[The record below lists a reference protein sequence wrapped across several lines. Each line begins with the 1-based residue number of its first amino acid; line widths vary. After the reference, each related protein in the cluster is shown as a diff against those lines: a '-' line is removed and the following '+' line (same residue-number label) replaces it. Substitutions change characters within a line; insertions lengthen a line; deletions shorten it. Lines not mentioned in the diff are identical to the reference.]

1 MLRRAATTAR
11 TFSALHACTAPRR
24 LLGTGYTGPRE
35 AGYDEAEMSKLRALD
50 DQPIFMLNL
59 LKLVDLEKFG
69 RYSAAVKGVFE
80 ELARGETVYA
90 GRLRGAPVPVKGQD
104 IDTSNYN
111 MALLVKYPSISGFFK
126 FIDSAEYQAAYPLRY
141 EALEDGKSTL
151 IPSFPMTGTATEGL
165 PLKVPG
171 AND

>member
-1 MLRRAATTAR
+1 MLRVAARRPSLTRAA
-11 TFSALHACTAPRR
+11 LLVQRR
-24 LLGTGYTGPRE
+24 MLGAGYTGPRE
-35 AGYDEAEMSKLRALD
+35 AGYDAAEMSRLRALD

-69 RYSAAVKGVFE
+69 KYNAAVKGVFE
-80 ELARGETVYA
+80 ELAHGETVYA

-104 IDTSNYN
+104 IDTSDYN
-111 MALLVKYPSISGFFK
+111 VVLLVKYPSIRGFFQ
-126 FIDSAEYQAAYPLRY
+126 FIDSAPYQAAYPLRY
-141 EALEDGKSTL
+141 EALDEGKSAL

>member
-1 MLRRAATTAR
+1 MLRVAARRPSR
-11 TFSALHACTAPRR
+11 TLAALLAQRR
-24 LLGTGYTGPRE
+24 TLGAGYTGSRE
-35 AGYDEAEMSKLRALD
+35 AGYDEAEMSRLRAID

-69 RYSAAVKGVFE
+69 KYNAAVKGVFE

-104 IDTSNYN
+104 IDTSDYN
-111 MALLVKYPSISGFFK
+111 VALLVKYPSISGFFK
-126 FIDSAEYQAAYPLRY
+126 FIDSAEYQAAYALRY

-151 IPSFPMTGTATEGL
+151 IPSFPMAGTATEGL